1 MAHWVGGFKNLSKW
15 NSGGT
20 DRSVELC
27 YNFSILNVLT
37 HMFNFPTCI
46 PDSDSDSPAL
56 LDLFFSSDTSI
67 CYTMVFLPF
76 GNSDHVFVSVSIDFP
91 WNSQRDAPFHCKTYR
106 LPSLLNRKTAEE
118 IIIYAHRDYSLLLKL
133 EKKKKKQS
141 IIFLLSLYHAAGL
154 QTPTS
159 LLISVNFI
167 SQWEATQIWWLWRRH
182 EHQTKFW
189 EFIFEEMLAFHF
201 NNFICII
208 SLHIILLTFVQIP
221 WPDKHMNNLPKCFY
235 FILLLFLLHFIA

>member
-91 WNSQRDAPFHCKTYR
+91 WNSQRDAPFHCITYR
-106 LPSLLNRKTAEE
+106 LPSLLNRNTAEE

-133 EKKKKKQS
+133 EKKTKKKQYN
-141 IIFLLSLYHAAGL
+141 I
-154 QTPTS
+154 
-159 LLISVNFI
+159 
-167 SQWEATQIWWLWRRH
+167 
-182 EHQTKFW
+182 
-189 EFIFEEMLAFHF
+189 
-201 NNFICII
+201 
-208 SLHIILLTFVQIP
+208 LTFTLP
-221 WPDKHMNNLPKCFY
+221 CCWPSNTDF
-235 FILLLFLLHFIA
+235 ASD